1 MIKDTC
7 IYGMHAIT
15 EAIRAGKQID
25 KVVVRKGQ
33 DNALTR
39 EMLSEARKLD
49 IPIQFVPIEK
59 IDYLCK
65 QNHQGALAYISPI
78 EYQKIDEIIP
88 YIFDQGKT
96 PFILV
101 LDQITDVRNFGAICR
116 SAECAGVDAI
126 IVPDKGAAPINADS
140 IKTSAG
146 ALSIIPV
153 CRTANLQETI
163 KYLKLSG
170 ITVYAATEKTD
181 NIYHGKDMTVP
192 LALIIGSEDTGI
204 SATLLRDADEFVKIP
219 LLGSIGS
226 LNASVAASVLMYE
239 VVRQRGI

>member
-1 MIKDTC
+1 
-7 IYGMHAIT
+7 MHAIT
-15 EAIRAGKQID
+15 EAIKAGKQID
-25 KVVVRKGQ
+25 KIVVRRGQ
-33 DNALTR
+33 DNPLTR

-78 EYQKIDEIIP
+78 EYQKIDQIIP

-96 PFILV
+96 PFLLI

-146 ALSIIPV
+146 ALNIIPV
-153 CRTANLQETI
+153 CRTSDLAETI

-170 ITVYAATEKTD
+170 IKVYAVTEKTE
-181 NIYHGKDMTVP
+181 NIYYGKDMTIP
-192 LALIIGSEDTGI
+192 LALIIGSEEVGI

-219 LLGSIGS
+219 LSGNIGS
-226 LNASVAASVLMYE
+226 LNASVAASILMYE
-239 VVRQRGI
+239 VVRQRSV

>member
-1 MIKDTC
+1 
-7 IYGMHAIT
+7 MHAIT
-15 EAIRAGKQID
+15 EAIKAGKQID
-25 KVVVRKGQ
+25 KIVVRKGQ
-33 DNALTR
+33 DNPLTR

-49 IPIQFVPIEK
+49 LPIQFVPIEK
-59 IDYLCK
+59 IDWLCK

-78 EYQKIDEIIP
+78 EYQRIDEIIP

-153 CRTANLQETI
+153 CRTSNLQETI
-163 KYLKLSG
+163 KYLKMSG

-181 NIYHGKDMTVP
+181 NIYHGKDMTIP

-204 SATLLRDADEFVKIP
+204 SATLLRDADEFIKIP

-239 VVRQRGI
+239 VVRQRI

>member
-1 MIKDTC
+1 
-7 IYGMHAIT
+7 MHAIT
-15 EAIRAGKQID
+15 EAIKAGKQID
-25 KVVVRKGQ
+25 KIIVRKGQ
-33 DNALTR
+33 DNPLTR

-49 IPIQFVPIEK
+49 LPIQFVPIEK
-59 IDYLCK
+59 IDWLCK

-78 EYQKIDEIIP
+78 EYQRIDEIIP
-88 YIFDQGKT
+88 FIFDKGKT

-153 CRTANLQETI
+153 CRTTNLQETI
-163 KYLKLSG
+163 KYLKMSG

-181 NIYHGKDMTVP
+181 NIYHGKDMTIP

-239 VVRQRGI
+239 VVRQRSV